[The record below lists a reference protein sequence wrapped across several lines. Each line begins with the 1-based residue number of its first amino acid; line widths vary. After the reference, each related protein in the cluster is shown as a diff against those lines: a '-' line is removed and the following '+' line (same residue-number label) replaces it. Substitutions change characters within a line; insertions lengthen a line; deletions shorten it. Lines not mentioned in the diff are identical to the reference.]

1 MQFFTDPYNYDPD
14 LDDSNMRNHS
24 SMRRR
29 PQTAS
34 AEGLQSN
41 LARHAKAYEH
51 SLSHSESYAVDDG
64 KFWMSGDEG
73 VRLV

>member
-1 MQFFTDPYNYDPD
+1 
-14 LDDSNMRNHS
+14 
-24 SMRRR
+24 MRRR
-29 PQTAS
+29 PQPAS

>member
-1 MQFFTDPYNYDPD
+1 
-14 LDDSNMRNHS
+14 MRNNS
-24 SMRRR
+24 NMRRR
-29 PQTAS
+29 PQPAS

-51 SLSHSESYAVDDG
+51 SLSHTESYAVDDG